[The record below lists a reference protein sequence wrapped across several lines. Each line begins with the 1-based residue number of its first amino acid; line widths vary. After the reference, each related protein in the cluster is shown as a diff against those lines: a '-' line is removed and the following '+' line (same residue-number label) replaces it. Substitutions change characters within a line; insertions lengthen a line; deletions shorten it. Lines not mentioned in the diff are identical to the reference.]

1 MLARL
6 VVRWTQFHKFYVDDF
21 LIALSVGGLIATLGI
36 QHYMFDNGTSCSRTR
51 PCAQNENAN
60 DLVKECPKC
69 KTQPNKKQSTLCK

>member
-36 QHYMFDNGTSCSRTR
+36 QHYMFDNGTSLSLSLRSHRVDDT
-51 PCAQNENAN
+51 N
-60 DLVKECPKC
+60 DEQACPKC
-69 KTQPNKKQSTLCK
+69 KMQPNKKQST

>member
-36 QHYMFDNGTSCSRTR
+36 QHYMFDNGTSLPLHSDQLER
-51 PCAQNENAN
+51 N
-60 DLVKECPKC
+60 
-69 KTQPNKKQSTLCK
+69 

>member
-36 QHYMFDNGTSCSRTR
+36 QHYMFDNGTSLSLPLYPDLADDT
-51 PCAQNENAN
+51 N
-60 DLVKECPKC
+60 DGVKECPKC
-69 KTQPNKKQSTLCK
+69 NPQPNKKQST